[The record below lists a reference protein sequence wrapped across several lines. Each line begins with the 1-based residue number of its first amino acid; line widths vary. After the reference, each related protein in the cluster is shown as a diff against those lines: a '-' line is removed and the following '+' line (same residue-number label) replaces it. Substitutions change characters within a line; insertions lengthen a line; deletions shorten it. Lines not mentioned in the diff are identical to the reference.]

1 MNTMSAQGVNPA
13 SHLPFE
19 QDNTP
24 TTLPPPP
31 PYTDPTPAE
40 EDLDEG
46 DEEYN
51 PQPPPTSIYINAS
64 IGIQG
69 SNNLVTTMPLDTVH
83 LVATVMA
90 GLRQRNPQ
98 VAASNLHVQIQR
110 VMNIVGDRNVVGPFG
125 VRPRQQPNAATA
137 ARVTAARKRK
147 AEEQSDGT
155 PEAKRASA
163 RAKSCPPS

>member
-1 MNTMSAQGVNPA
+1 MSSAQGVNPA
-13 SHLPFE
+13 SHPPIE

-31 PYTDPTPAE
+31 YTDSTPAE
-40 EDLDEG
+40 EDLDED
-46 DEEYN
+46 DEECS
-51 PQPPPTSIYINAS
+51 PQPPTSIYINAS
-64 IGIQG
+64 IAIQG

-83 LVATVMA
+83 LVGTVMA

-98 VAASNLHVQIQR
+98 VAASNLHVLR

-125 VRPRQQPNAATA
+125 VRPRQQPNAGTV

-147 AEEQSDGT
+147 AEEQSDVM